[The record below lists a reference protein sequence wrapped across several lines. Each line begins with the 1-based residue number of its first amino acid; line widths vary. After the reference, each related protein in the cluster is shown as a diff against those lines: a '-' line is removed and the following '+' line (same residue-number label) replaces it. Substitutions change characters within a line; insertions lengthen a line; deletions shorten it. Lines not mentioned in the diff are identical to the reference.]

1 MNCIQSG
8 KKIVAEKKMLIDLF
22 FFDAEKYNYILQ
34 AKLKKKKNDKSTSC
48 RIGVTPNLNG
58 MLVLNLITTQS
69 TADIQNLQEFGPS
82 ADLTHSRSWGKGT
95 VGGPMAFLQP

>member
-34 AKLKKKKNDKSTSC
+34 AKFNKKKIKKK
-48 RIGVTPNLNG
+48 R
-58 MLVLNLITTQS
+58 
-69 TADIQNLQEFGPS
+69 
-82 ADLTHSRSWGKGT
+82 
-95 VGGPMAFLQP
+95 